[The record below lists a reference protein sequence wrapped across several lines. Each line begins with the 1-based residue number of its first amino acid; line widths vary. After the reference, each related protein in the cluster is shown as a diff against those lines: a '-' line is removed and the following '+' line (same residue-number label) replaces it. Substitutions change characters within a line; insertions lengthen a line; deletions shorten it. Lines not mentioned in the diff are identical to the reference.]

1 MGHPNSG
8 SHATHLSRGGCG
20 VEEKDR
26 SLASQRSFR
35 LGNMSKGASAGRCQ
49 FCSQVLS
56 RAVMTRHLPSC
67 GPPGSS
73 PLSPGPSFHLL
84 VEARHAHAYWM
95 HVALPVNAT
104 LSKLDRFL
112 RETWLEC
119 CGHLSS
125 FEIAGERYASSPEGG
140 ESGMKRPLQQVV
152 GVDMSFSYEYDF
164 GSTTELKLKVAGV
177 RAEGTP
183 RGAAQLLA
191 RNEPPS
197 ILCQS
202 CGTEPAAEICVQCAC
217 DEVGWLCP
225 ACADRHPCEE
235 EMRLPVTNSPR
246 VGVCAYSG

>member
-1 MGHPNSG
+1 
-8 SHATHLSRGGCG
+8 
-20 VEEKDR
+20 
-26 SLASQRSFR
+26 
-35 LGNMSKGASAGRCQ
+35 
-49 FCSQVLS
+49 
-56 RAVMTRHLPSC
+56 MTRHFSSC
-67 GPPGSS
+67 GQPGASL
-73 PLSPGPSFHLL
+73 LSPGPSFHLL
-84 VEARHAHAYWM
+84 VEARDAHAYWM

-104 LSKLDRFL
+104 LGKLDKFL

-125 FEIAGERYASSPEGG
+125 FEIAGERYVSLPEGG

-152 GVDMSFSYEYDF
+152 GVGTSFSYEYDY

-177 RAEGTP
+177 RTEGTP
-183 RGAAQLLA
+183 KGAAQLLA

-202 CGTEPAAEICVQCAC
+202 CGTEPAAQICVQCAW

-225 ACADRHPCEE
+225 ACADSHSCEE

-246 VGVCAYSG
+246 AGVCAYTG

>member
-1 MGHPNSG
+1 
-8 SHATHLSRGGCG
+8 
-20 VEEKDR
+20 
-26 SLASQRSFR
+26 
-35 LGNMSKGASAGRCQ
+35 MSKGASAGKCQ
-49 FCSQVLS
+49 FCSQVLP
-56 RAVMTRHLPSC
+56 RAGMTRHLSSC
-67 GPPGSS
+67 GQPGAS

-84 VEARHAHAYWM
+84 VEARNTHAYWM
-95 HVALPVNAT
+95 HVALPANAT
-104 LSKLDRFL
+104 LGKLDKFL

-125 FEIAGERYASSPEGG
+125 FEIAGERYVSLPEGG
-140 ESGMKRPLQQVV
+140 ESSMKRPLQQVV
-152 GVDMSFSYEYDF
+152 GVGTSFSYEYDY

-183 RGAAQLLA
+183 KGAAWLLA

-202 CGTEPAAEICVQCAC
+202 CGTEPAAEICVVCAC

-225 ACADRHPCEE
+225 ACADEHSCEE

-246 VGVCAYSG
+246 AGVCAYTG